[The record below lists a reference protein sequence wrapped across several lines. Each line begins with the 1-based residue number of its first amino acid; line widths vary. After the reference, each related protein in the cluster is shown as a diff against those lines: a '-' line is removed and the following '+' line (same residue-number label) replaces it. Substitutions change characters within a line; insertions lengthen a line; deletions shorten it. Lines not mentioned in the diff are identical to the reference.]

1 MKQIDNNHIVADEG
15 KRFRRIADGRLY
27 GKKIALG
34 YSYYIGG
41 VKLDEPHLDT
51 PEDFEE
57 IDDES
62 PISDS
67 EALKII
73 TGRDDKKRRRS
84 IS

>member
-1 MKQIDNNHIVADEG
+1 MTIDNNHIIADDG
-15 KRFRRIADGRLY
+15 KVFRRIADGTIY
-27 GKKIALG
+27 GREIYLG

-57 IDDES
+57 IDDTEE
-62 PISDS
+62 IDDA

-73 TGRDDKKRRRS
+73 TGQNE
-84 IS
+84 

>member
-1 MKQIDNNHIVADEG
+1 MIIEGYTITADDG
-15 KRFRRIADGRLY
+15 KVFRRIADGTIY
-27 GKKIALG
+27 GKVIYLG
-34 YSYYIGG
+34 YTHYIGG
-41 VKLDEPHLDT
+41 VKQEPPHADT

-57 IDDES
+57 IDDNKE
-62 PISDS
+62 ISDG